1 MPGSKR
7 TFEYVLAPG
16 EEQIEQVFRRAQR
29 ILAWACEGDDR
40 IECHG
45 ITGEGLGVVTLNL
58 TIVNRDQW
66 ACRQLAQDIL
76 NLVTWGLKNDEATK
90 LELQS
95 KRQKPHTA
103 RGYAHGRTKTFRS
116 PKQATE

>member
-1 MPGSKR
+1 
-7 TFEYVLAPG
+7 
-16 EEQIEQVFRRAQR
+16 VFRRAQR
-29 ILAWACEGDDR
+29 ILAWACDGDDR

-76 NLVTWGLKNDEATK
+76 NLVTWGLKNEATRA
-90 LELQS
+90 ELQS
-95 KRQKPHTA
+95 RRQKPHQR
-103 RGYAHGRTKTFRS
+103 RGYGAGGRTKTWRESKS
-116 PKQATE
+116 PATDQ